1 MGVTRQ
7 QFRGGAEHY
16 AYDGSL
22 RGGTEH
28 GKVYLL
34 HQPRPLFV
42 NTNLHTCHTYCT
54 YHNYHPHYHVYTG
67 LLSPHPLSFPLQA
80 SSYLARPRHDLRSTD
95 MAAALNPAMRHSLV
109 S

>member
-28 GKVYLL
+28 GKVYLRQL
-34 HQPRPLFV
+34 
-42 NTNLHTCHTYCT
+42 LHTY
-54 YHNYHPHYHVYTG
+54 YFIY
-67 LLSPHPLSFPLQA
+67 
-80 SSYLARPRHDLRSTD
+80 
-95 MAAALNPAMRHSLV
+95 
-109 S
+109 